1 MQHTEEQL
9 AHKKTRKLPTIIKE
23 GIKKSQIFGT
33 LGTHGW
39 GGVHY
44 FVKKFTYLENQ

>member
-9 AHKKTRKLPTIIKE
+9 AHKKTRKLPTIKRAL
-23 GIKKSQIFGT
+23 KKSQIFGT

-44 FVKKFTYLENQ
+44 FVKKFRI